1 MPSEQGQ
8 GLIHRALITLAEIIE
23 TRQGIVGA
31 AVFADSK
38 TVKTDATQ
46 IKELITKYI
55 AHCTQFTLP
64 AQTPQQGSA

>member
-31 AVFADSK
+31 AIFTYGKA
-38 TVKTDATQ
+38 VKTNATQ
-46 IKELITKYI
+46 INELITKYI
-55 AHCTQFTLP
+55 AHCTQFALP